1 MHNIFQL
8 NPKKKK
14 LKLNLIFQ
22 SYQSLRKKKKKK
34 ERSTDD
40 GFACSTYD
48 ELVYARVVERG
59 GGVAL

>member
-14 LKLNLIFQ
+14 TKIKSNLPKLSKFT
-22 SYQSLRKKKKKK
+22 KKKKK